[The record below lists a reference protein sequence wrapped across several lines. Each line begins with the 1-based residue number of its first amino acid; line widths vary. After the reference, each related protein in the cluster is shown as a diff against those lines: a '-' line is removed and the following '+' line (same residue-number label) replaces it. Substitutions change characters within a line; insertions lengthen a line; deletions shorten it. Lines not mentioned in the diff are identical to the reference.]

1 MTPSRLLLSGI
12 LICCFGA
19 VPSVPA
25 AQPEPLATGSAVLDT
40 LHFGFV
46 GPGGFAVLGESWTWD
61 HGGGDP
67 MEGWRGSDLKLPQ
80 LYFRPIDTGL
90 WAAGDNGVPAPI
102 LTGSGSAWLGLF
114 QGEARAWCWSGGLG
128 YGNYWCTRL
137 RSPDLFYPGTGT
149 VDLSFTYFAD
159 IEPSYDYLRVL
170 LQRDD
175 GSEASLNGNGFT
187 GRHGMEGQPPRG
199 TSFATEL
206 DEAILAGSTRFAL
219 IFEFDSDGGW
229 SDEDGEFDTTYGPFA
244 VDDLSLTGSLVGGDV
259 AYEFETDLEGWM
271 PGTCGTI
278 GAQTGV
284 ASSTDY
290 VYDDC
295 DCGLAGNVLE
305 MHDGN
310 REHPVGQHELA
321 TSNAV
326 DVLHDVTPN
335 LGSQGQA
342 VIFADWDQLSQLPR
356 VNGVFY
362 RPSWDYYPYEC
373 PVTGAVGW
381 SGRVGQSSFFY
392 DPGPSCAESRNVATS
407 NGIPGNVER
416 IRFLFEVYSS
426 C

>member
-229 SDEDGEFDTTYGPFA
+229 SDEDGDYDTVFGPFG
-244 VDDLSLTGSLVGGDV
+244 VDDVVLSGALVGGDV
-259 AYEFETDLEGWM
+259 AYGFESGLDGWT
-271 PGTCGTI
+271 PQTCPHI
-278 GAQTGV
+278 PFLTGV
-284 ASSTDY
+284 APSSDY
-290 VYDDC
+290 EILDPE
-295 DCGLAGNVLE
+295 DCGISGHVLE
-305 MHDGN
+305 MHDDQ
-310 REHPVGQHELA
+310 RRHPQGQHEYA
-321 TSNAV
+321 VSNPV
-326 DVLHDVTPN
+326 NVRDDVNPI
-335 LGSQGQA
+335 LGNEG
-342 VIFADWDQLSQLPR
+342 VLVVFADWDHYLELPR
-356 VNGVFY
+356 ANGVAILPGWQF
-362 RPSWDYYPYEC
+362 YPYS
-373 PVTGAVGW
+373 P
-381 SGRVGQSSFFY
+381 
-392 DPGPSCAESRNVATS
+392 PG
-407 NGIPGNVER
+407 
-416 IRFLFEVYSS
+416 
-426 C
+426 